1 MKDPILHANHTNA
14 SFAKQAFTER
24 TLPVAMRKHVRKDM
38 VGHFPGPRRKEDR
51 DSPVIIALTIKHL
64 AHFQESLR
72 GVPPPE
78 QDVGAAHR
86 TVVESASVPL
96 GDSEDALIKA
106 RIPFL
111 LKYYNTQNTF
121 LDMYPALDSGRART
135 VESSNP
141 PTLGSQ
147 AANIAPEIA
156 DCYPFEDNLGYY
168 SSGWPMS
175 IEPDSQGIT
184 HATPD
189 EPKEPKDNIVGESL
203 AQRAQEVLEAL
214 RSFATCNP
222 SRTHLTAAFI
232 LLLDSQF
239 VVCLR
244 SPPMITIAESKA
256 DLPCNE
262 LLFANYRS
270 SSCANI
276 PRSPS
281 VQEVIDLLL
290 NGAWDGPSHPAL
302 NNLGIFG
309 LFTVI
314 AGLYPRPAET
324 LNRITK
330 THGFLG
336 LHVVIFSAFASRM
349 MQVQLPS
356 LDRALSRWKLLW
368 ERLMSRISTEEMEM
382 AGFMNRANE
391 IWLIAKV
398 LLRTDSDEFF
408 RGIESQSWQA
418 FNRLLRRVGE
428 VAD

>member
-1 MKDPILHANHTNA
+1 MNLACLG
-14 SFAKQAFTER
+14 FA
-24 TLPVAMRKHVRKDM
+24 LLIPW
-38 VGHFPGPRRKEDR
+38 
-51 DSPVIIALTIKHL
+51 
-64 AHFQESLR
+64 
-72 GVPPPE
+72 
-78 QDVGAAHR
+78 HR
-86 TVVESASVPL
+86 
-96 GDSEDALIKA
+96 
-106 RIPFL
+106 
-111 LKYYNTQNTF
+111 
-121 LDMYPALDSGRART
+121 
-135 VESSNP
+135 
-141 PTLGSQ
+141 
-147 AANIAPEIA
+147 
-156 DCYPFEDNLGYY
+156 
-168 SSGWPMS
+168 
-175 IEPDSQGIT
+175 
-184 HATPD
+184 
-189 EPKEPKDNIVGESL
+189 
-203 AQRAQEVLEAL
+203 
-214 RSFATCNP
+214 
-222 SRTHLTAAFI
+222 TAAFI
-232 LLLDSQF
+232 MLLDSQF

-262 LLFANYRS
+262 LLFANYYS
-270 SSCANI
+270 SSCANT

-281 VQEVIDLLL
+281 VPEVIDLLM
-290 NGAWDGPSHPAL
+290 NGAWDGPSHLAL

-314 AGLYPRPAET
+314 AGLYPHPAET

-330 THGFLG
+330 THGFPG

-408 RGIESQSWQA
+408 SGIESQSWQA

>member
-1 MKDPILHANHTNA
+1 M
-14 SFAKQAFTER
+14 
-24 TLPVAMRKHVRKDM
+24 
-38 VGHFPGPRRKEDR
+38 G
-51 DSPVIIALTIKHL
+51 
-64 AHFQESLR
+64 
-72 GVPPPE
+72 
-78 QDVGAAHR
+78 
-86 TVVESASVPL
+86 
-96 GDSEDALIKA
+96 
-106 RIPFL
+106 
-111 LKYYNTQNTF
+111 
-121 LDMYPALDSGRART
+121 
-135 VESSNP
+135 
-141 PTLGSQ
+141 
-147 AANIAPEIA
+147 
-156 DCYPFEDNLGYY
+156 
-168 SSGWPMS
+168 
-175 IEPDSQGIT
+175 IEPDNQGIT

-189 EPKEPKDNIVGESL
+189 EPKEPKDNIVGETL
-203 AQRAQEVLEAL
+203 TQRAQEVLEAL
-214 RSFATCNP
+214 RSFATRNP
-222 SRTHLTAAFI
+222 SRTHLDNAVNQNLFSAENILAFTHLYLQHCHRHCPILYLPALQAQSTTVPLLLVLFLGGSLHSYPRDTFDLAVDCFDIAEEFLFSLPVFNPGQRNSPSSEVEEHEALKAGVILLHLQIGRNQPGILQRVRYQRFPMLVHAARSRSFFCCRRHDESPRSAWKPRACQKESMIRTAAFI

-262 LLFANYRS
+262 LLFANYHS

-281 VQEVIDLLL
+281 VPEVIDLLM

-302 NNLGIFG
+302 NNLGVFG

-314 AGLYPRPAET
+314 A
-324 LNRITK
+324 
-330 THGFLG
+330 G

-368 ERLMSRISTEEMEM
+368 ERLMSRISTEEMEL

-408 RGIESQSWQA
+408 SGIESRSWQA